1 MLKLS
6 FKSFLIAVSLAL
18 SLSACDNKTHN
29 KQQTNVTNVSETKS
43 KIQDTQLTR
52 DISSTTSLPNISY
65 DEVLQKVKLYS
76 DIDFFKDGK
85 PNDEYIAFLKNDI
98 RVNFSYMR
106 SSRTSLAREKHAID
120 SVVSSLYMGMYNIYD
135 FKQTEKLIKFHR
147 EHQIKNNQTIDDY
160 FKGVAMQY
168 GTDKNNFNIAEKFD
182 DLYNVNSS
190 VVREVPETNLY
201 EVIVRGVD
209 YNGKEIV
216 GSFYTN
222 KNVDF
227 LIKVHNWL
235 SSPDSINY
243 YSDKSLLNVATM
255 SKNLYL
261 SDIRKQLNIKSDY
274 KISDKYDSD
283 SVEDSKEQVFFK
295 VIAINSAI

>member
-1 MLKLS
+1 MLKLY

-98 RVNFSYMR
+98 RINFSYMR

-120 SVVSSLYMGMYNIYD
+120 NVVSSLYMGMYNIYD

-160 FKGVAMQY
+160 FKGV
-168 GTDKNNFNIAEKFD
+168 K
-182 DLYNVNSS
+182 L
-190 VVREVPETNLY
+190 
-201 EVIVRGVD
+201 
-209 YNGKEIV
+209 
-216 GSFYTN
+216 
-222 KNVDF
+222 
-227 LIKVHNWL
+227 
-235 SSPDSINY
+235 
-243 YSDKSLLNVATM
+243 
-255 SKNLYL
+255 
-261 SDIRKQLNIKSDY
+261 
-274 KISDKYDSD
+274 
-283 SVEDSKEQVFFK
+283 
-295 VIAINSAI
+295 

>member
-1 MLKLS
+1 M
-6 FKSFLIAVSLAL
+6 
-18 SLSACDNKTHN
+18 SACGDKVYN
-29 KQQTNVTNVSETKS
+29 KQQKNVTNVSETKS
-43 KIQDTQLTR
+43 KIKNTQVSR
-52 DISSTTSLPNISY
+52 DIRSTTSLPKITY

-98 RVNFSYMR
+98 RINFSYMR

-120 SVVSSLYMGMYNIYD
+120 NVVSSLYIGMYNIYD

-243 YSDKSLLNVATM
+243 YSDKSLLNVVTM

>member
-1 MLKLS
+1 
-6 FKSFLIAVSLAL
+6 
-18 SLSACDNKTHN
+18 LSACGDKVYN
-29 KQQTNVTNVSETKS
+29 KQQKNVTNVSETKS
-43 KIQDTQLTR
+43 KIKNTQVSR
-52 DISSTTSLPNISY
+52 DIRSTTSLPKITY

-98 RVNFSYMR
+98 RINFSYMR

-120 SVVSSLYMGMYNIYD
+120 NVVSSLYIGMYNIYD

>member
-1 MLKLS
+1 
-6 FKSFLIAVSLAL
+6 
-18 SLSACDNKTHN
+18 
-29 KQQTNVTNVSETKS
+29 
-43 KIQDTQLTR
+43 
-52 DISSTTSLPNISY
+52 
-65 DEVLQKVKLYS
+65 
-76 DIDFFKDGK
+76 
-85 PNDEYIAFLKNDI
+85 
-98 RVNFSYMR
+98 MR

-160 FKGVAMQY
+160 FKSVAMQY
-168 GTDKNNFNIAEKFD
+168 GTDENNFNVAEKFD

-201 EVIVRGVD
+201 EVIIRGVD

-227 LIKVHNWL
+227 LIKVHNL
-235 SSPDSINY
+235 LPSSDSINY
-243 YSDKSLLNVATM
+243 YSDKSLLNVETI

-261 SDIRKQLNIKSDY
+261 SDIR
-274 KISDKYDSD
+274 
-283 SVEDSKEQVFFK
+283 E
-295 VIAINSAI
+295 

>member
-1 MLKLS
+1 M
-6 FKSFLIAVSLAL
+6 
-18 SLSACDNKTHN
+18 SACGDKVYN
-29 KQQTNVTNVSETKS
+29 KQQKNVTNVSETKS
-43 KIQDTQLTR
+43 KIKNTQVSR
-52 DISSTTSLPNISY
+52 DIRSTTSLPKITY

-98 RVNFSYMR
+98 RINFSYMR

-120 SVVSSLYMGMYNIYD
+120 NVVSSLYIGMYNIYD

>member
-182 DLYNVNSS
+182 DLYNINSS

-201 EVIVRGVD
+201 EIIVRGVD

-216 GSFYTN
+216 CSFYTN

-227 LIKVHNWL
+227 LIKVHNL
-235 SSPDSINY
+235 LPSPDSINY
-243 YSDKSLLNVATM
+243 YPDKSLLNVETM

-261 SDIRKQLNIKSDY
+261 SNIREQLNIKSDY
-274 KISDKYDSD
+274 KISDNYDNS
-283 SVEDSKEQVFFK
+283 EEQVFFE
-295 VIAINSAI
+295 VIAINPAI

>member
-106 SSRTSLAREKHAID
+106 SPRTSLAREKHAID

-182 DLYNVNSS
+182 DLYNINSS

-201 EVIVRGVD
+201 EIIVRGVD

-216 GSFYTN
+216 CSFYTN

-227 LIKVHNWL
+227 LIKVHNL
-235 SSPDSINY
+235 LPSPDSINY
-243 YSDKSLLNVATM
+243 YPDKSLLNVETM

-261 SDIRKQLNIKSDY
+261 SDIREQLNIKSDY
-274 KISDKYDSD
+274 KISDNYDNS
-283 SVEDSKEQVFFK
+283 EEQVFFE
-295 VIAINSAI
+295 VIAINPAI

>member
-147 EHQIKNNQTIDDY
+147 
-160 FKGVAMQY
+160 
-168 GTDKNNFNIAEKFD
+168 
-182 DLYNVNSS
+182 
-190 VVREVPETNLY
+190 
-201 EVIVRGVD
+201 VI
-209 YNGKEIV
+209 NC
-216 GSFYTN
+216 
-222 KNVDF
+222 
-227 LIKVHNWL
+227 
-235 SSPDSINY
+235 
-243 YSDKSLLNVATM
+243 
-255 SKNLYL
+255 
-261 SDIRKQLNIKSDY
+261 
-274 KISDKYDSD
+274 
-283 SVEDSKEQVFFK
+283 
-295 VIAINSAI
+295 

>member
-1 MLKLS
+1 M
-6 FKSFLIAVSLAL
+6 
-18 SLSACDNKTHN
+18 SACGDKVYN
-29 KQQTNVTNVSETKS
+29 KQQKNVTNVSETKS
-43 KIQDTQLTR
+43 KIKNTQVSR
-52 DISSTTSLPNISY
+52 DIRSTTSLPKITY

-98 RVNFSYMR
+98 RINFSYMR

-120 SVVSSLYMGMYNIYD
+120 NVVSSLYIGMYNIYD

-160 FKGVAMQY
+160 FKGVAMQC

>member
-182 DLYNVNSS
+182 DLYNINSS

-201 EVIVRGVD
+201 EIIVRGVD

-216 GSFYTN
+216 CSFYTN

-227 LIKVHNWL
+227 LIKVHNL
-235 SSPDSINY
+235 LPSPDSINY
-243 YSDKSLLNVATM
+243 YPDKSLLNVEIM

-261 SDIRKQLNIKSDY
+261 SDIREQLNIKSDY
-274 KISDKYDSD
+274 KISDNYDNS
-283 SVEDSKEQVFFK
+283 EEQVFFE
-295 VIAINSAI
+295 VIAINPAI

>member
-1 MLKLS
+1 M
-6 FKSFLIAVSLAL
+6 
-18 SLSACDNKTHN
+18 SACGDKVYN
-29 KQQTNVTNVSETKS
+29 KQQKNVTNVSETKS
-43 KIQDTQLTR
+43 KIKNTQVSR
-52 DISSTTSLPNISY
+52 NIRSTTSLPKITY

-98 RVNFSYMR
+98 RINFSYMR

-182 DLYNVNSS
+182 DLYNINSS

-201 EVIVRGVD
+201 EIIVRGVD

-216 GSFYTN
+216 CSFYTN

-227 LIKVHNWL
+227 LIKVHNL
-235 SSPDSINY
+235 LPSPDSINY
-243 YSDKSLLNVATM
+243 YPDKSLLNVETM

-261 SDIRKQLNIKSDY
+261 SDIREQLNIKSDY
-274 KISDKYDSD
+274 KISDNYDNS
-283 SVEDSKEQVFFK
+283 EEQVFFE
-295 VIAINSAI
+295 VIAINPAI

>member
-147 EHQIKNNQTIDDY
+147 
-160 FKGVAMQY
+160 
-168 GTDKNNFNIAEKFD
+168 
-182 DLYNVNSS
+182 
-190 VVREVPETNLY
+190 
-201 EVIVRGVD
+201 
-209 YNGKEIV
+209 
-216 GSFYTN
+216 
-222 KNVDF
+222 
-227 LIKVHNWL
+227 
-235 SSPDSINY
+235 
-243 YSDKSLLNVATM
+243 
-255 SKNLYL
+255 
-261 SDIRKQLNIKSDY
+261 
-274 KISDKYDSD
+274 
-283 SVEDSKEQVFFK
+283 
-295 VIAINSAI
+295 AIYC

>member
-182 DLYNVNSS
+182 DLYNINSS

-201 EVIVRGVD
+201 EIIVRGVD

-216 GSFYTN
+216 CSFYTN

-227 LIKVHNWL
+227 LIKVHNL
-235 SSPDSINY
+235 LPSPDSINY
-243 YSDKSLLNVATM
+243 YPDKSLLNVETM

-261 SDIRKQLNIKSDY
+261 SDIREQLNIKSDY
-274 KISDKYDSD
+274 KISDNYDNS
-283 SVEDSKEQVFFK
+283 EEQVFFE
-295 VIAINSAI
+295 VIAINPAI

>member
-1 MLKLS
+1 
-6 FKSFLIAVSLAL
+6 
-18 SLSACDNKTHN
+18 
-29 KQQTNVTNVSETKS
+29 
-43 KIQDTQLTR
+43 
-52 DISSTTSLPNISY
+52 
-65 DEVLQKVKLYS
+65 
-76 DIDFFKDGK
+76 
-85 PNDEYIAFLKNDI
+85 
-98 RVNFSYMR
+98 
-106 SSRTSLAREKHAID
+106 
-120 SVVSSLYMGMYNIYD
+120 
-135 FKQTEKLIKFHR
+135 
-147 EHQIKNNQTIDDY
+147 
-160 FKGVAMQY
+160 MQY

-201 EVIVRGVD
+201 EVIARGVD

-261 SDIRKQLNIKSDY
+261 SDIRFFILQSFYSVISNLYEKYNFYLRYLILNQCYIFHQFHK
-274 KISDKYDSD
+274 
-283 SVEDSKEQVFFK
+283 
-295 VIAINSAI
+295 

>member
-6 FKSFLIAVSLAL
+6 FKSFLITVSLAL

-147 EHQIKNNQTIDDY
+147 
-160 FKGVAMQY
+160 
-168 GTDKNNFNIAEKFD
+168 
-182 DLYNVNSS
+182 
-190 VVREVPETNLY
+190 
-201 EVIVRGVD
+201 VI
-209 YNGKEIV
+209 NC
-216 GSFYTN
+216 
-222 KNVDF
+222 
-227 LIKVHNWL
+227 
-235 SSPDSINY
+235 
-243 YSDKSLLNVATM
+243 
-255 SKNLYL
+255 
-261 SDIRKQLNIKSDY
+261 
-274 KISDKYDSD
+274 
-283 SVEDSKEQVFFK
+283 
-295 VIAINSAI
+295 

>member
-1 MLKLS
+1 
-6 FKSFLIAVSLAL
+6 
-18 SLSACDNKTHN
+18 
-29 KQQTNVTNVSETKS
+29 
-43 KIQDTQLTR
+43 
-52 DISSTTSLPNISY
+52 
-65 DEVLQKVKLYS
+65 
-76 DIDFFKDGK
+76 
-85 PNDEYIAFLKNDI
+85 
-98 RVNFSYMR
+98 
-106 SSRTSLAREKHAID
+106 
-120 SVVSSLYMGMYNIYD
+120 
-135 FKQTEKLIKFHR
+135 
-147 EHQIKNNQTIDDY
+147 
-160 FKGVAMQY
+160 MQY

-261 SDIRKQLNIKSDY
+261 SDIRFFILQSFYLVISNLCEKYNFYPKLFIGFIKNKNLVVLTNI
-274 KISDKYDSD
+274 
-283 SVEDSKEQVFFK
+283 
-295 VIAINSAI
+295 

>member
-6 FKSFLIAVSLAL
+6 FKSVLIAVSLAL

-43 KIQDTQLTR
+43 KIQDTQVTR
-52 DISSTTSLPNISY
+52 DISSTTSLPNVTY

-76 DIDFFKDGK
+76 DIDFFKNGK

-182 DLYNVNSS
+182 DLYNINSS

-201 EVIVRGVD
+201 EIIVRGVD

-222 KNVDF
+222 RNVDF
-227 LIKVHNWL
+227 LIKVHNL
-235 SSPDSINY
+235 LPSPDSINY
-243 YSDKSLLNVATM
+243 YPDKSLLNVETM

-261 SDIRKQLNIKSDY
+261 SDIREQLNIKSDY
-274 KISDKYDSD
+274 KISDNYNNP
-283 SVEDSKEQVFFK
+283 EEQVFFE
-295 VIAINSAI
+295 VIAINPAI

>member
-1 MLKLS
+1 M
-6 FKSFLIAVSLAL
+6 
-18 SLSACDNKTHN
+18 SACGDKVYN
-29 KQQTNVTNVSETKS
+29 KQQKNVTNVSETKS
-43 KIQDTQLTR
+43 KIKNTQVSR
-52 DISSTTSLPNISY
+52 NIRSTTSLPKITY

-98 RVNFSYMR
+98 RINFSYMR

-160 FKGVAMQY
+160 FKGVAMQH

-182 DLYNVNSS
+182 DLYNINSS

-201 EVIVRGVD
+201 EIIVRGVD

-216 GSFYTN
+216 CSFYTN

-227 LIKVHNWL
+227 LIKVHNL
-235 SSPDSINY
+235 LPSPDSINY
-243 YSDKSLLNVATM
+243 YPDKSLLNVETM

-261 SDIRKQLNIKSDY
+261 SDIREQLNIKSDY
-274 KISDKYDSD
+274 KISDNYDNS
-283 SVEDSKEQVFFK
+283 EEQVFFE
-295 VIAINSAI
+295 VIAINPAI

>member
-106 SSRTSLAREKHAID
+106 SSRTSLAREKYAID

-147 EHQIKNNQTIDDY
+147 
-160 FKGVAMQY
+160 
-168 GTDKNNFNIAEKFD
+168 
-182 DLYNVNSS
+182 
-190 VVREVPETNLY
+190 
-201 EVIVRGVD
+201 
-209 YNGKEIV
+209 
-216 GSFYTN
+216 
-222 KNVDF
+222 
-227 LIKVHNWL
+227 
-235 SSPDSINY
+235 
-243 YSDKSLLNVATM
+243 
-255 SKNLYL
+255 
-261 SDIRKQLNIKSDY
+261 
-274 KISDKYDSD
+274 
-283 SVEDSKEQVFFK
+283 
-295 VIAINSAI
+295 AIYC

>member
-1 MLKLS
+1 
-6 FKSFLIAVSLAL
+6 
-18 SLSACDNKTHN
+18 
-29 KQQTNVTNVSETKS
+29 
-43 KIQDTQLTR
+43 
-52 DISSTTSLPNISY
+52 
-65 DEVLQKVKLYS
+65 
-76 DIDFFKDGK
+76 
-85 PNDEYIAFLKNDI
+85 
-98 RVNFSYMR
+98 
-106 SSRTSLAREKHAID
+106 
-120 SVVSSLYMGMYNIYD
+120 
-135 FKQTEKLIKFHR
+135 
-147 EHQIKNNQTIDDY
+147 
-160 FKGVAMQY
+160 MQY

-190 VVREVPETNLY
+190 VVSEVPETNLY
-201 EVIVRGVD
+201 EVIARGVD

-261 SDIRKQLNIKSDY
+261 SDIRFFILQSFYSVISNLYKKYNFYLRYLILN
-274 KISDKYDSD
+274 
-283 SVEDSKEQVFFK
+283 
-295 VIAINSAI
+295 